1 MYAMHQRF
9 HRLEQFLAYKKVA
22 ENAGYGRH
30 RECDFRTRASAVT
43 NGAQEAAAG
52 SEWTLPFLADTDTN
66 VLALMTREP
75 KPQAL
80 AKGLSNEFMCGF
92 RAVTVCVSQQTTTL
106 SETELMEIAHKS
118 GEMLLR
124 IKQGDQILYERLVS
138 KILRG
143 VPGVVNRADATNA
156 AAGTPNVN
164 VRAEFVPSD
173 EGDDFDDP
181 IVVFSGGSLVIEIVG
196 QGQWTTTDAITFEVQ
211 LHGWVSSPGESV
223 TKSKVGRLSQLAAM
237 SKQALAQFLAN

>member
-1 MYAMHQRF
+1 MYSMIQRQ

-30 RECDFRTRASAVT
+30 REMDFRTRAVCTT

-80 AKGLSNEFMCGF
+80 AKGLSKEFMCGF
-92 RAVTVCVSQQTTTL
+92 RSITVVVDQQLTTL
-106 SETELMEIAHKS
+106 TVTELMEIASKS
-118 GEMLLR
+118 GEMVLQ
-124 IKQGDQILYERLVS
+124 IKQGDQILYERLLS

-143 VPGVVNRADATNA
+143 VPGVVNRADASNA

-164 VRAEFVPSD
+164 VKGEYVPTD

-181 IVVFSGGSLVIEIVG
+181 IVVFTGGSISIEIKG

-211 LHGWVSSPGESV
+211 LAGWVSSPGDSV
-223 TKSKVGRLSQLAAM
+223 TKSVGRLN
-237 SKQALAQFLAN
+237 FLAGLNKQQLEQHLKG